1 MEHDLRNFE
10 VFKKSDLLFSRSI
23 ESFSRMSLNVL
34 FNKEDIFIRFSLIVV
49 ILRFHS
55 GFDSV
60 KASRRNQLEFILF
73 IYLFFPFFYVKAFE
87 LTCTKLYLI
96 RRRMYDCSFREKY
109 AKKCRKEY
117 RFSLRDTP

>member
-10 VFKKSDLLFSRSI
+10 VFKKSDFLFSRSI
-23 ESFSRMSLNVL
+23 ESFSRMSLNVF

-49 ILRFHS
+49 ILLRFHS

-87 LTCTKLYLI
+87 LTRTKLYLI
-96 RRRMYDCSFREKY
+96 RRGETDV
-109 AKKCRKEY
+109 
-117 RFSLRDTP
+117 

>member
-49 ILRFHS
+49 ILRF
-55 GFDSV
+55 DSV

-73 IYLFFPFFYVKAFE
+73 IYSSRFFTLKP
-87 LTCTKLYLI
+87 
-96 RRRMYDCSFREKY
+96 S
-109 AKKCRKEY
+109 
-117 RFSLRDTP
+117 SLHVRNYI

>member
-87 LTCTKLYLI
+87 LICTKLYLI

-117 RFSLRDTP
+117 RFFLRDTP

>member
-49 ILRFHS
+49 ILRFTPDLTRS
-55 GFDSV
+55 
-60 KASRRNQLEFILF
+60 KRRGGINSSLFYF
-73 IYLFFPFFYVKAFE
+73 IYSSRFFTLKP
-87 LTCTKLYLI
+87 
-96 RRRMYDCSFREKY
+96 S
-109 AKKCRKEY
+109 
-117 RFSLRDTP
+117 SLHVRNYI